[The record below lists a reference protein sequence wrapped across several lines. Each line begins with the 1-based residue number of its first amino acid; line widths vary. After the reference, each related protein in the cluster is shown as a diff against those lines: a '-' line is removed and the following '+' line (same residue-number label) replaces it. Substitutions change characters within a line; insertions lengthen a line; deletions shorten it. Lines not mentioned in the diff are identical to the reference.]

1 MIITHV
7 VFAKEKMLDRLR
19 GLPTY
24 EPGVRETGATVLT
37 KIFTNLFAIM
47 TLIGGVMFFIHFL
60 TAALAWI
67 SSSGQPEKVQKA
79 QSRMIN
85 AAIGLIA
92 IVAAYTITFI
102 VSKVT
107 GIEILN
113 PAKYILEIWD

>member
-1 MIITHV
+1 
-7 VFAKEKMLDRLR
+7 
-19 GLPTY
+19 
-24 EPGVRETGATVLT
+24 
-37 KIFTNLFAIM
+37 
-47 TLIGGVMFFIHFL
+47 
-60 TAALAWI
+60 
-67 SSSGQPEKVQKA
+67 
-79 QSRMIN
+79 MIN